1 MAGIRSEKN
10 VEASIIPAAL
20 LIMNENADS
29 LTFLY
34 MNTSAAPAAVSAHVN
49 AVAISASCQ
58 PEKL

>member
-1 MAGIRSEKN
+1 MAGISNEKK

-20 LIMNENADS
+20 LIINENAES
-29 LTFLY
+29 LTFLH